1 MSNTSITVIYHAMSL
16 AVLYKAI
23 YCLLFFL
30 VERYLGSYV
39 YYSAI
44 VLYMW
49 IQTLQKEEPHLA
61 LNEIFL
67 QKQGETTLSPTL
79 DPVDFIYNLLMCVV

>member
-1 MSNTSITVIYHAMSL
+1 MSL

-30 VERYLGSYV
+30 VERYLASYV

-49 IQTLQKEEPHLA
+49 IQNLQKEEPHLA